1 MNVKKFITFEGI
13 DGSGKTTILKLVYKK
28 LKSEGF
34 DVISTFE
41 PTNSYIGKY
50 VQKCIEN
57 NYDPYLTSFAF
68 IADRID
74 HNKKINKWL
83 NENKIILCDR
93 YSDSTLAYQ
102 SVQLEKLIKNPIKW
116 LKEISDRNIII
127 PDRTFLFL
135 IDPELSI
142 QRIKNR
148 EKIISFEKVS
158 FLKKVDKYYNK
169 LANSDR
175 YIKIDATKSIEELVR
190 FCYRD
195 ILSLRE

>member
-74 HNKKINKWL
+74 HCKKINKWL
-83 NENKIILCDR
+83 NENKIVLCDR

-158 FLKKVDKYYNK
+158 FLKTVDKYYNK

-195 ILSLRE
+195 ILSLHE

>member
-74 HNKKINKWL
+74 HSKKINKWL
-83 NENKIILCDR
+83 NENKIVLCDR

-116 LKEISDRNIII
+116 LKEISDKNIII

-169 LANSDR
+169 LANSDL

-190 FCYRD
+190 FCYGD
-195 ILSLRE
+195 IISLCD

>member
-74 HNKKINKWL
+74 HSKKINKWL
-83 NENKIILCDR
+83 NENKIVLCDR

-116 LKEISDRNIII
+116 LKEISDKNIII

>member
-13 DGSGKTTILKLVYKK
+13 DGSGKTTILKFVYKK

-74 HNKKINKWL
+74 HSKKINNWL
-83 NENKIILCDR
+83 NENKIVLCDR

-195 ILSLRE
+195 IISLGD

>member
-1 MNVKKFITFEGI
+1 MKQFVTFEGI
-13 DGSGKTTILKLVYKK
+13 DGSGKTTIAKLVYNK
-28 LKSEGF
+28 LKSEDF
-34 DVISTFE
+34 NVVSTFE

-74 HNKKINKWL
+74 HCKKIKKWL
-83 NENKIILCDR
+83 NEDNIVLCDR
-93 YSDSTLAYQ
+93 YSDSTYAYQ
-102 SVQLEKLIKNPIKW
+102 SVQLENLISNPIKL
-116 LKEISDRNIII
+116 LKEISNDHIIK

-148 EKIISFEKVS
+148 EKTISFEKVT
-158 FLKKVDKYYNK
+158 FLKKVQKYYNK
-169 LANSDR
+169 LADCDR
-175 YIKIDATKSIEELVR
+175 YIRIDATKSIEELVR
-190 FCYRD
+190 FCYND
-195 ILSLRE
+195 ILS

>member
-74 HNKKINKWL
+74 HCKKINKWL
-83 NENKIILCDR
+83 NENKIVLCDR

>member
-57 NYDPYLTSFAF
+57 NYDPYLTSFTF

-74 HNKKINKWL
+74 HSKKINKWL
-83 NENKIILCDR
+83 NENKIVLCDR

-102 SVQLEKLIKNPIKW
+102 SVQLEKLIENPIKW

-127 PDRTFLFL
+127 PDRTFLFI

-190 FCYRD
+190 FCYKD

>member
-74 HNKKINKWL
+74 HSKKINKWL
-83 NENKIILCDR
+83 NENKIVLCDR

-116 LKEISDRNIII
+116 LKEISDRNIMI

-195 ILSLRE
+195 ILSLRD